1 MISIWFYCTD
11 VHFNDWLLW
20 GWWAG
25 PNPPAEGFIFYGFVG
40 LGAGLNRRLRRLSE
54 SNYSVAVKISFII
67 LFY

>member
-25 PNPPAEGFIFYGFVG
+25 PDLNQLGF
-40 LGAGLNRRLRRLSE
+40 R
-54 SNYSVAVKISFII
+54 SFLIANWEVST
-67 LFY
+67 